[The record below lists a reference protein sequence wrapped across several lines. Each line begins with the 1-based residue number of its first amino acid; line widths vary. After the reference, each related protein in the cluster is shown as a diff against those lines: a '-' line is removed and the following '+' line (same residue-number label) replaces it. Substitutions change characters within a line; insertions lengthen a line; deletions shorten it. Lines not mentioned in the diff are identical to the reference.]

1 MKKILVLLTIIF
13 STISLSSCGNKSE
26 EEKIAD
32 DLDLQIQEFSD
43 IDTDSELNKT
53 SEKKDET
60 KTEVKIIKDKKN
72 KDEKIEIE
80 KPKEENNIQIVKTIE
95 EFAKCITR
103 KWAKVYWTSWCW
115 YCQKQKEMFWD
126 ALKNISFTDC
136 DENRK
141 VCKDAWITWY
151 PTWIINWKKYPWVQ
165 SLEFL
170 WKKTWCG
177 LVK

>member
-1 MKKILVLLTIIF
+1 MKKILALLTIIF
-13 STISLSSCGNKSE
+13 STILLSSCGNKSE

-43 IDTDSELNKT
+43 IDTGSQLNKT
-53 SEKKDET
+53 SEQKDET
-60 KTEVKIIKDKKN
+60 KTETIKEKK
-72 KDEKIEIE
+72 EEPKIEKTVE
-80 KPKEENNIQIVKTIE
+80 KKDAKNTQTLE
-95 EFAKCITR
+95 EFAKCITK

-115 YCQKQKEMFWD
+115 HCQKQKEMFWD

-136 DENRK
+136 DKNRK

-151 PTWIINWKKYPWVQ
+151 PTWVINWKKYPWVQ

-170 WKKTWCG
+170 WKKTWCE
-177 LVK
+177 LAK